1 MVKLKAF
8 DKFENTTDAL
18 NAASHLVDSKLPK
31 GLRKFLKAQ
40 CQGET
45 LVIADSKLGKAIQDK
60 LVSPSHCACSLST
73 PGQMFPSISSISRH
87 TPRIQGLG
95 FRVLVDLRL
104 LCYGYLIACS
114 NMDCYCRRSTA

>member
-1 MVKLKAF
+1 MFFPLIGGEINLGFCSVSKHAMPTGMHGLQCLCPIEQMVKLKAF

-45 LVIADSKLGKAIQDK
+45 LVIADSKLGKAISDK
-60 LVSPSHCACSLST
+60 LVGLILETNTFFVDTDLHSLPSMH
-73 PGQMFPSISSISRH
+73 M
-87 TPRIQGLG
+87 
-95 FRVLVDLRL
+95 
-104 LCYGYLIACS
+104 
-114 NMDCYCRRSTA
+114 

>member
-1 MVKLKAF
+1 MEQMVKLKAF

-45 LVIADSKLGKAIQDK
+45 LVIADSKLGKAISDK
-60 LVSPSHCACSLST
+60 LVGLIPETCAFFVTQTCIC
-73 PGQMFPSISSISRH
+73 FPVCIC
-87 TPRIQGLG
+87 
-95 FRVLVDLRL
+95 DL
-104 LCYGYLIACS
+104 
-114 NMDCYCRRSTA
+114 

>member
-45 LVIADSKLGKAIQDK
+45 LAIADSKLGKAISDK
-60 LVSPSHCACSLST
+60 LVSLGLPLFVGLCKAVC
-73 PGQMFPSISSISRH
+73 
-87 TPRIQGLG
+87 LG
-95 FRVLVDLRL
+95 FETTSGR
-104 LCYGYLIACS
+104 GE
-114 NMDCYCRRSTA
+114 

>member
-1 MVKLKAF
+1 MSFVVGPKRPMLLGVHGLQSLCARQQMVKLKAF

-45 LVIADSKLGKAIQDK
+45 LVIADSKLGKAISDK
-60 LVSPSHCACSLST
+60 LV
-73 PGQMFPSISSISRH
+73 G
-87 TPRIQGLG
+87 
-95 FRVLVDLRL
+95 
-104 LCYGYLIACS
+104 
-114 NMDCYCRRSTA
+114 